1 MIKDKNGFVLEYGNG
16 KAIRRLSEQMWYI
29 NAGNVRLIIDG
40 EGIVEFN
47 HCGDG
52 REAAVINKYGRY
64 GVKDVLSKYSC
75 TEIIIGKLFDET

>member
-29 NAGNVRLIIDG
+29 NTGNVRLIIDG
-40 EGIVEFN
+40 GETIEFN

-52 REAAVINKYGRY
+52 REIAMINKYGRY
-64 GVKDVLSKYSC
+64 GVKDVFSKYSC
-75 TEIIIGKLFDET
+75 TEIVISKLQE